1 MKVSIVI
8 VMIALSLSSAVH
20 SECVMRTSSLAK
32 VAGKL
37 DQIADIRPLVSPSF
51 NGELKCSVSVRVAY
65 KGQWFTAYGDY
76 TGDPKIGQEELC
88 INAVEIAARQFL
100 ASKEAK
106 LLHSDQQMVCS
117 DEPEIK
123 VRPVEKGEVIRLSE
137 VNLQPGKP
145 PFLYKGSECKWFI
158 ETTVD
163 AKDLYQWNGIVCRT
177 GRASSDDW
185 TVVDKF

>member
-1 MKVSIVI
+1 MKTTIATLIIGLSI
-8 VMIALSLSSAVH
+8 SSTAY
-20 SECVMRTSSLAK
+20 SECVMRTSSLTK
-32 VAGKL
+32 VAGQL
-37 DQIADIRPLVSPSF
+37 EQIADIRPLVSPSF
-51 NGELKCSVSVRVAY
+51 NGELKCSVSLRVSY

-76 TGDPKIGQEELC
+76 SGDPKIGQEELC
-88 INAVEIAARQFL
+88 VNAVEIAARQFL

-137 VNLQPGKP
+137 VNLQSNKP
-145 PFLYKGSECKWFI
+145 AFLFKGAECRWFV

-163 AKDLYQWNGIVCRT
+163 AKDLYQWNGIVCKT
-177 GRASSDDW
+177 GRPGSDDW

>member
-1 MKVSIVI
+1 MKASIATLAIGLSVSSV
-8 VMIALSLSSAVH
+8 VH
-20 SECVMRTSSLAK
+20 SECVMRTSSLTK

-37 DQIADIRPLVSPSF
+37 DQIADIRPLLSPSF
-51 NGELKCSVSVRVAY
+51 NGELKCSVSLRVAY
-65 KGQWFTAYGDY
+65 QGQWFTAYGDY

-88 INAVEIAARQFL
+88 VNAVEIAARQFL
-100 ASKEAK
+100 ASKEAR

-137 VNLQPGKP
+137 VNLRSDKP
-145 PFLYKGSECKWFI
+145 TFFYKGAECKWFI
-158 ETTVD
+158 ETTVA

-177 GRASSDDW
+177 GRPSSDDW
-185 TVVDKF
+185 SVVDKF